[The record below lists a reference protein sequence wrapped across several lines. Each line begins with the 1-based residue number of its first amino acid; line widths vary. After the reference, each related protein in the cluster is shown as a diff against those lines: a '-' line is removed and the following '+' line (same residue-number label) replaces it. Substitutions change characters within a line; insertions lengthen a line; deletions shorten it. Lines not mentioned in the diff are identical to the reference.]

1 MYQTPVLHFLIRY
14 LMILLQLI
22 DLYCYPFETCIYL
35 IWIEAFLA
43 LIHNSALILL
53 LYTIVST
60 AQPAALM
67 AIYWTDIYILRPCCC
82 SCKRLHS
89 YYKRSLIKPARGD
102 WHDGSKIP
110 ILTQRLILHFQNRDL
125 WFTIYQIIPSCFL
138 AFFPDYLYSLF
149 DSFNCVYMHN
159 NIICNQLPQHCS

>member
-1 MYQTPVLHFLIRY
+1 
-14 LMILLQLI
+14 MILLQLI

-67 AIYWTDIYILRPCCC
+67 AIY
-82 SCKRLHS
+82 
-89 YYKRSLIKPARGD
+89 
-102 WHDGSKIP
+102 
-110 ILTQRLILHFQNRDL
+110 
-125 WFTIYQIIPSCFL
+125 
-138 AFFPDYLYSLF
+138 
-149 DSFNCVYMHN
+149 
-159 NIICNQLPQHCS
+159 